1 MSTPTCSVMYI
12 NKANLDDLMSINNIG
27 EKRAK
32 SITVLPKKG
41 KLTLEYLKTMPN
53 IPSTIWDPLVE
64 EGVIKIKSKFK
75 QPEEQTTN

>member
-41 KLTLEYLKTMPN
+41 ELTLEYLKTMPN

-75 QPEEQTTN
+75 QPEEQTAN